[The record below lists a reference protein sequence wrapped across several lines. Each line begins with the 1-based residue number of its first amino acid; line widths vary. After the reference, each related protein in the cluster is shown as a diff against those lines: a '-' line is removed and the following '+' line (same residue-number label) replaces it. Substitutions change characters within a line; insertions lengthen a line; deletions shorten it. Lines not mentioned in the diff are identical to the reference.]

1 MGYGNGIV
9 DWGMQSAPLNLPPK
23 INMSK
28 WQAALDKARDD
39 ALGWR
44 DKAIEVQ
51 ADYDH
56 QTAALWSWKETA
68 MKVRD
73 NYAPHLSNEDLKA
86 EMESFRP
93 AMKKK
98 YWQEFSRKRT
108 WDK

>member
-1 MGYGNGIV
+1 MGYGNGVV

-51 ADYDH
+51 ADVDSWIVSADSWEA
-56 QTAALWSWKETA
+56 TALLI
-68 MKVRD
+68 RD
-73 NYAPHLSNEDLKA
+73 TYAPHLSDKDVLDEYQKLKP
-86 EMESFRP
+86 EY
-93 AMKKK
+93 KKK
-98 YWQEFSRKRT
+98 YWREHSSKRT